1 MIYVGQVIKD
11 IGLEEIFLVCHINHQ
26 KKEAAVA
33 DLPKAE
39 KNANISKPRIL
50 SFNEITALL
59 KKKHVESEQYKYPAE
74 MSYSDTELVRQGR
87 ENWLKK
93 RDDKYQLIGS
103 LTTEH
108 FILQYLYGDGLADE
122 IEALIPNN
130 LNEFPDTAWK
140 TTGAYYNTIN
150 RYIVFGCNINA
161 LLPCKLKNSGSNY
174 FLPEKPGPDNVKRGR
189 GGADNSKSRSKSMGV
204 TLLHKNNLKA
214 TVAFMKAKENQ
225 KWFPKFVY
233 KKAIE
238 LYQKFFESTL
248 IEHDIGDTVSKTYIP
263 FDEEECLSEEQ
274 LRSHLKSIL
283 DKEAYLKI
291 RYGQIAFDKDFE
303 ANQGSAHDGVI
314 GSTYRYETDATVLD
328 LYVRYPFD
336 TTGQLSM
343 GRPILY
349 IVVDVSSTFITGF
362 YLGFDGP
369 NWTGASQALVNACSC
384 KVEFA
389 ARYGVQLNEDD
400 WPAHHIPVQV
410 TVDNGT
416 EHPDKIIESVLR
428 AELGIRGYNFTA
440 VYRGDAKGTVESQF
454 DCLNNQV
461 IHFTAGAIPEAPQR
475 GEQHPSNQAFWD
487 YDTLVAMLI
496 REIIYHNQSA
506 DRLKKFNIN
515 AVRKGI
521 DITPKAIF
529 LNSLKDEMN
538 GGRDAR
544 KLDPG
549 QIRWAFLPE
558 ETASVRGDG
567 IHFDGLVY
575 YSDYAKKAKWFTKAK
590 LHGAFH
596 IPVKRTKDWSSHIWH
611 KTPDGEY
618 IRFDLINVNDES
630 PFVATHWEPV
640 QHLLEQFKDKR
651 HKNKINAK
659 KLRLFKEGLQAQL
672 IAYNQE
678 KVDISPDNVR
688 ISMQPGVKD
697 RQSTYKALQHLI
709 QAIDLHETLIDESNQ
724 FKVSANETGLDDL
737 DTELNL

>member
-11 IGLEEIFLVCHINHQ
+11 KSSEDKFLICHINHH

-33 DLPKAE
+33 DLFKAE
-39 KNANISKPRIL
+39 NNANISKPSIW
-50 SFNEITALL
+50 SFDEIKAYL
-59 KKKHVESEQYKYPAE
+59 KKKEAESEQYEYPAE
-74 MSYSDTELVRQGR
+74 MSYSDAELVRLGR
-87 ENWLKK
+87 DKWLSK
-93 RDDKYQLIGS
+93 RDDKFELIES
-103 LTTEH
+103 ITFEN
-108 FILQYLYGDGLADE
+108 FIFQYLYGDGLADE
-122 IEALIPNN
+122 IGALIQDN
-130 LNEFPDTAWK
+130 LNKLPDTAWK

-150 RYIVFGCNINA
+150 RYIVFGSNVNA
-161 LLPCKLKNSGSNY
+161 LLPFKLKNTGSNY
-174 FLPEKPGPDNVKRGR
+174 FLPEKPGPENVKRGR
-189 GGADNSKSRSKSMGV
+189 GGSDNRKSRSKSMGV

-214 TVAFMKAKENQ
+214 TVAFMKAKENK

-233 KKAIE
+233 KKAME

-248 IEHDIGDTVSKTYIP
+248 VERDIGGAVTKTYIP
-263 FDEEECLSEEQ
+263 FEEEECLSEDQ
-274 LRSHLKSIL
+274 LRSHLKSII
-283 DKEAYLKI
+283 DKEEFLKI

-349 IVVDVSSTFITGF
+349 IVVDVFSTMIVGF

-389 ARYGVQLNEDD
+389 ARYGVKISEED
-400 WPAHHIPVQV
+400 WPAHHIPVQI

-416 EHPDKIIESVLR
+416 EHPNKVIESVLKS
-428 AELGIRGYNFTA
+428 ELGIRGYNFTA
-440 VYRGDAKGTVESQF
+440 VYRGDAKGTVESKF
-454 DCLNNQV
+454 GCLNNQV

-515 AVRKGI
+515 AIRKGV
-521 DITPKAIF
+521 DITPQAIY
-529 LNSLKDEMN
+529 LNSLKEEMN

-544 KLDPG
+544 NLDPG

-558 ETASVRGDG
+558 EVASVRGDG
-567 IHFDGLVY
+567 VHFKGLVY
-575 YSDYAKKAKWFTKAK
+575 YSDYAKKAKWFTRAK
-590 LHGAFH
+590 LHGVFH
-596 IPVKRTKDWSSHIWH
+596 IPVKRTKDWCSHIWH
-611 KTPDGEY
+611 KTSDGEY

-672 IAYNQE
+672 VAYNQE
-678 KVDISPDNVR
+678 KVDISPENVR

-709 QAIDLHETLIDESNQ
+709 NAIELHETLIDEAHQSEEPTNR
-724 FKVSANETGLDDL
+724 TGLDDL
-737 DTELNL
+737 DSELNL

>member
-1 MIYVGQVIKD
+1 MIYEGQVIIDKSSD
-11 IGLEEIFLVCHINHQ
+11 KKLLVCHINHR
-26 KKEAAVA
+26 KKSAAVA
-33 DLPKAE
+33 DLFKAE
-39 KNANISKPRIL
+39 NNANISKPKIF
-50 SFNEITALL
+50 SFNEIQTLL
-59 KKKHVESEQYKYPAE
+59 KKKEVESEQYKYPAE
-74 MSYSDTELVRQGR
+74 ISYSDVELRRQGR
-87 ENWLKK
+87 DKWLQK
-93 RDDKYQLIGS
+93 RDDKFQLIES
-103 LTTEH
+103 LSFENYI
-108 FILQYLYGDGLADE
+108 FQYLYGDGLADE

-130 LNEFPDTAWK
+130 LSEFPDTAWK
-140 TTGAYYNTIN
+140 TAGAYYNTIN

-161 LLPCKLKNSGSNY
+161 LLPCKLKNTGSNY

-204 TLLHKNNLKA
+204 TLLHKKNLKA

-233 KKAIE
+233 QKAIE
-238 LYQKFFESTL
+238 LYQKLFESTVV
-248 IEHDIGDTVSKTYIP
+248 ERDIGGSVTKTYFP
-263 FDEEECLSEEQ
+263 FEEEDCLSEEQ

-291 RYGQIAFDKDFE
+291 RYGQIAFDKDYE
-303 ANQGSAHDGVI
+303 AKQGSAHDGVI
-314 GSTYRYETDATVLD
+314 GSTYNYETDATVLD

-336 TTGQLSM
+336 TTGQFSM

-349 IVVDVSSTFITGF
+349 LVIDVFSTMIVGF

-389 ARYGVQLNEDD
+389 ARYGVHISEKD
-400 WPAHHIPVQV
+400 WPSHHIPVHV

-416 EHPDKIIESVLR
+416 EHPNKIVESVMR
-428 AELGIRGYNFTA
+428 AELGIRGYKFTA
-440 VYRGDAKGTVESQF
+440 VYRGDAKGTVESKF
-454 DCLNNQV
+454 DCLNDQV

-496 REIIYHNQSA
+496 HEIIYHNQSA

-521 DITPKAIF
+521 GITPQELY
-529 LNSLKDEMN
+529 LNSLTEEMN
-538 GGRDAR
+538 GGRDGR
-544 KLDPG
+544 SLEPG
-549 QIRWAFLPE
+549 KIRWAFLPE
-558 ETASVRGDG
+558 ETASVRADG

-575 YSDYAKKAKWFTKAK
+575 YSDYAKKAKWFNKAK
-590 LHGAFH
+590 LGKPFH

-611 KTPDGEY
+611 KTPDGQY
-618 IRFDLINVNDES
+618 IRFDLKNVNDES

-724 FKVSANETGLDDL
+724 SKVPANVTGLDDL
-737 DTELNL
+737 DAELNL